1 MSALFSMMEVTSVA
15 ATAKTQELK
24 AKTLR
29 GAKISASRLKFF
41 QGTTL
46 KFVSQNGRI
55 LSVKEPGEKWL
66 NY

>member
-1 MSALFSMMEVTSVA
+1 MKALFSMMEVTSVA

-29 GAKISASRLKFF
+29 GAKISASKMQIF

-46 KFVSQNGRI
+46 KVFSQNGQI
-55 LSVKEPGEKWL
+55 LAVKEP
-66 NY
+66 